1 MNSRIDKIISEFQTQ
16 LEVLSKI
23 KDELNIL
30 DVDDV
35 EKSMK
40 KLKSVIRDNTK
51 HKPGVFEVI
60 V

>member
-1 MNSRIDKIISEFQTQ
+1 MNSRIDKIISEFKNQ

-51 HKPGVFEVI
+51 HNLGVFEVI